1 MSITELCWFWHN
13 KFEPIISVTMKFVNY
28 KILIGAVVVIAL
40 GFFLINTIK
49 NLFQI
54 QRSGSV
60 VEELENELDRK
71 QSHNKFLQEQL
82 KYVQTNEFIERESRE
97 KLGLVKKGEVVVQE
111 KLESSIQVEI
121 EQNLS
126 KPNWLQWL
134 ELFM

>member
-1 MSITELCWFWHN
+1 
-13 KFEPIISVTMKFVNY
+13 MKFVNY
-28 KILIGAVVVIAL
+28 KILIGAVVIIAL
-40 GFFLINTIK
+40 GFFLINTTK

-60 VEELENELDRK
+60 MQELEDELSKK
-71 QSHNKFLQEQL
+71 QNHNKFLQEQL

-111 KLESSIQVEI
+111 KLESSINVEI

-134 ELFM
+134 ELFL

>member
-1 MSITELCWFWHN
+1 
-13 KFEPIISVTMKFVNY
+13 MKFVNY

-111 KLESSIQVEI
+111 KLESSINVDI

-126 KPNWLQWL
+126 RPNWKQWL